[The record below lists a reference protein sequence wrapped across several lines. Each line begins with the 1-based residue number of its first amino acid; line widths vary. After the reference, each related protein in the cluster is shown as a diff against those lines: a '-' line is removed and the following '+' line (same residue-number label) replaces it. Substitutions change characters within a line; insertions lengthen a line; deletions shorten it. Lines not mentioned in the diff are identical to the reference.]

1 LTLILFAGML
11 EKTNIVM
18 LSVAKHLYH
27 SIETLRRKEQEHG
40 SE

>member
-27 SIETLRRKEQEHG
+27 SRKEQEHG